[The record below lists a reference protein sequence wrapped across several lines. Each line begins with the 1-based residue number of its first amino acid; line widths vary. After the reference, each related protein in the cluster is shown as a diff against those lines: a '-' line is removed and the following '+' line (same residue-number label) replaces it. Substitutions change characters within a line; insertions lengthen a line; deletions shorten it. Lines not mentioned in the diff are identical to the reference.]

1 MSIDVVYQGLS
12 IAKEAR
18 VHFEEGGLFV
28 EVDAPMPVATQ
39 LVLSHS
45 DKTPTST
52 FLGRVRRIREGAAP
66 GTTPPAGHTSGML
79 IAPVESEKLP
89 RWLMALHKDTA
100 SAAEFE
106 AEVAVEK
113 APAPAVEKAPAP
125 AVEKAPAPVAEK
137 PAEQPAEPVA
147 EKAAESATAPSTVSP
162 ASSEPAADAA
172 PSSRTP
178 DDADEKKPSG
188 GGTSASKKKKSKRR

>member
-66 GTTPPAGHTSGML
+66 GTTPPAGHTAGML

-89 RWLMALHKDTA
+89 RWLMALHPDTA
-100 SAAEFE
+100 GAAEFQAE
-106 AEVAVEK
+106 AIGEK
-113 APAPAVEKAPAP
+113 APE
-125 AVEKAPAPVAEK
+125 PVAEK
-137 PAEQPAEPVA
+137 AAEKTAEPVA

-188 GGTSASKKKKSKRR
+188 GGPSASKKKKSKRR